1 MLFCGFSTF
10 QSRNA
15 QLLIFSAS
23 ILINLTHFPRWLRK
37 SARSL
42 LYKLNKTQK
51 IWAGWGLWAGDVSV
65 IQSGRRYIGYAWEV
79 KSQIDS
85 HLSHRKTKH
94 YITRW
99 KVMCF
104 CVIEFKKRS
113 HWIAQDIFSFLL
125 WTSDTLPVQSSC
137 FAPEMISLLRKAKT
151 IFQEPVVIAANHL
164 TSPDIEHQNIKCTPH
179 QIVKWLRVFR
189 LTSPIWLNSS
199 ASSTSKTFLAVWTR
213 QGCAYLA
220 SMQ

>member
-1 MLFCGFSTF
+1 MLFWSPFLLRFDSDKWDSTQTWLRHLSKKMAGRASAWVSSWIKHRSLKKMINLQLHPTYWLTHIEMRRKMCYFVVF
-10 QSRNA
+10 QPSKVEM
-15 QLLIFSAS
+15 LIFSAS

-104 CVIEFKKRS
+104 CVIELK
-113 HWIAQDIFSFLL
+113 
-125 WTSDTLPVQSSC
+125 
-137 FAPEMISLLRKAKT
+137 KAK
-151 IFQEPVVIAANHL
+151 L
-164 TSPDIEHQNIKCTPH
+164 
-179 QIVKWLRVFR
+179 
-189 LTSPIWLNSS
+189 LNSTRYIFI
-199 ASSTSKTFLAVWTR
+199 SSMDIRHSP
-213 QGCAYLA
+213 CPE
-220 SMQ
+220 

>member
-1 MLFCGFSTF
+1 MRVKLCYFVVFNLPKSKCSYSAPQFWSIWP
-10 QSRNA
+10 
-15 QLLIFSAS
+15 IFPDDS
-23 ILINLTHFPRWLRK
+23 K
-37 SARSL
+37 SL
-42 LYKLNKTQK
+42 LYKLKKTQK

-137 FAPEMISLLRKAKT
+137 IAPEMISLLRKAKI
-151 IFQEPVVIAANHL
+151 IFQEPVVIADTTSNKLDIGRTEGGAPGNH
-164 TSPDIEHQNIKCTPH
+164 NI
-179 QIVKWLRVFR
+179 
-189 LTSPIWLNSS
+189 NS
-199 ASSTSKTFLAVWTR
+199 R
-213 QGCAYLA
+213 GYAYWK
-220 SMQ
+220 